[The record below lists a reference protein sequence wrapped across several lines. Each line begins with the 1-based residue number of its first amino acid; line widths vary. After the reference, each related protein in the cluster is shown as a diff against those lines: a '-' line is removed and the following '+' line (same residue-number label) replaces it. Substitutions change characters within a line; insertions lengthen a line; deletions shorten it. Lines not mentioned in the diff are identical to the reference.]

1 MTKKRLFS
9 TKSLRNKRGKKSF
22 AVITFRR
29 FFSSFT
35 GAILSRRTCGEIF
48 SLQLFKGSKWYKS
61 EDTKERNICMTCY
74 NKERREKKRLEAEK
88 QRIKVEEVT
97 RAMENLK
104 N

>member
-1 MTKKRLFS
+1 
-9 TKSLRNKRGKKSF
+9 
-22 AVITFRR
+22 
-29 FFSSFT
+29 
-35 GAILSRRTCGEIF
+35 
-48 SLQLFKGSKWYKS
+48 
-61 EDTKERNICMTCY
+61 MTCY

>member
-1 MTKKRLFS
+1 MWNKNEDTKEMDICQTCYQKDRA
-9 TKSLRNKRGKKSF
+9 KKNEPPNGCAKCSKK
-22 AVITFRR
+22 T
-29 FFSSFT
+29 S
-35 GAILSRRTCGEIF
+35 
-48 SLQLFKGSKWYKS
+48 SKWYKN